1 MMGRSISPAILGSAL
16 NASYAKALAGSLPA
30 SLRQITDKAL
40 LSSLS
45 NSRVLLS
52 APAMAELQ
60 KNLDGIGSQGQL
72 LFTQTIQAVR
82 VSMQTGLGTI
92 FLIGAITML
101 VSFLLILTIP
111 EIKLD
116 EKESL

>member
-1 MMGRSISPAILGSAL
+1 
-16 NASYAKALAGSLPA
+16 LPA
-30 SLRQITDKAL
+30 ELHQPTNTGL
-40 LSSLS
+40 LASLS
-45 NSRVLLS
+45 NPRILLS

-60 KNLDGIGSQGQL
+60 KTLGGIGPQGTI
-72 LFTQTIQAVR
+72 LFMQTIQAVR
-82 VSMQTGLGTI
+82 ASLETGLRTI

-116 EKESL
+116 GKEPS